1 MSIDPETHR
10 EIIIVRRGHGDD
22 HEEHHGGVWKIAYAD
37 FMTAMMAFF
46 LVMWLINATNEETKA
61 AVASYFNPVKL
72 IDRHSS
78 RKGVEEI
85 DLDEGKVRFE
95 SDKATEEGA
104 KVINDKK
111 AQTPSESEERLMFK
125 EPYAVLAEIANET
138 GIMQNQ
144 SKAGEGGAATAGPLT
159 GSEGG
164 EAYRDPFNPDY
175 WSNRVDDELFP
186 VTAGPV
192 TPPLSP
198 STDAKETGPETQAS
212 DTAKVGKASAD
223 DKTDQAEKSNSAPV
237 KAESLPEEK
246 DLAEAEKL
254 AREIRAAT
262 AAAKE
267 PNSPDITVVP
277 ADGGVM
283 IQLTDKIDYGM
294 FAIGSAKPDRRV
306 VEVLEKIAK
315 IIAGRQGSVIISGH
329 TDARPFKS
337 DSYDN
342 WRLSSARAQM
352 AYYMLVRG
360 GLDEKR
366 VLRVEGYADRQP
378 KKPEDAYAAEN
389 RRIDIFLKTAP

>member
-1 MSIDPETHR
+1 MNRDPETDR

-22 HEEHHGGVWKIAYAD
+22 HDEHHGGTWKIAYAD

-72 IDRHSS
+72 VDRHSS

-85 DLDEGKVRFE
+85 DQNDGKVRFDSE
-95 SDKATEEGA
+95 KKTEEGT
-104 KVINDKK
+104 KVINDQK
-111 AQTPSESEERLMFK
+111 SEVPTEAEERLMFK
-125 EPYAVLAEIANET
+125 EPYAVLADIANQS
-138 GIMQNQ
+138 GVLQNQ
-144 SKAGEGGAATAGPLT
+144 SKAGEGGASVAGPLT

-164 EAYRDPFNPDY
+164 KAFRDPFNPDY
-175 WSNRVDDELFP
+175 WSNRADDELFP
-186 VTAGPV
+186 AIAEPA
-192 TPPLSP
+192 PPKA
-198 STDAKETGPETQAS
+198 AKETGEAGKDGAEKQEGAADKPKDEP
-212 DTAKVGKASAD
+212 AKEEKSEGAASA
-223 DKTDQAEKSNSAPV
+223 KAQQGAGSANGTEAQKLV
-237 KAESLPEEK
+237 K
-246 DLAEAEKL
+246 DIAEA
-254 AREIRAAT
+254 T
-262 AAAKE
+262 AGAKTG
-267 PNSPDITVVP
+267 NSPDITVVP
-277 ADGGVM
+277 AEGGVL

-306 VEVLEKIAK
+306 IEVMEKIAK
-315 IIAGRQGSVIISGH
+315 IISERKGDVIISGH

-337 DSYDN
+337 ATYDN

-378 KKPEDAYAAEN
+378 KKAGDPNAAEN